1 MNFQQFLVRQSA
13 CQEARTW
20 AANKTFDQVWETCK
34 RGDWLL
40 WLVGRL
46 QADDRPYFAAAAEIA
61 GQVEHLMKHQQSRD
75 AVATAKRYGQGLATW
90 GELCAANEKAA
101 DIVHKYITS
110 TEHLNTGKPGRPY
123 SPECYAALAASYCT
137 TDIST
142 FAAAYYGG
150 LCQEPGQAE
159 EDFLAQAA
167 NIVRKHVPF
176 DTQRQAF
183 DKFCRENQAD

>member
-101 DIVHKYITS
+101 DIVHKYLNNAR
-110 TEHLNTGKPGRPY
+110 HLTTDNPNRYY
-123 SPECYAALAASYCT
+123 SPKIYAALTAMYCT
-137 TDIST
+137 TNIT
-142 FAAAYYGG
+142 TYAVGNYAGA
-150 LCQEPGQAE
+150 CQEPGQAE
-159 EDFLAQAA
+159 EMFLAQAA
-167 NIVRKHVPF
+167 EIVRKHVPL

-183 DKFCRENQAD
+183 EKFCRENQAD